1 MQGGSETAILLP
13 ILSLGIAMSLNVF
26 TYGSLMFPEVWGRV
40 VRGNYRSTAACL
52 DGHARFEIVGE
63 TYPGMV
69 DRPGNSVD
77 GVLYFDV
84 SPADIAALDAF
95 EGAEYRRDTVRVALP
110 SGEMVDA
117 GTYIYLLPQKLS
129 ESPWMPEAFQMARFI
144 GSYCREKLGE

>member
-1 MQGGSETAILLP
+1 
-13 ILSLGIAMSLNVF
+13 MSCHVF

-40 VRGNYRSTAACL
+40 VRGDYRSAPARL
-52 DGHARFEIVGE
+52 DGHARFEIAGE

-69 DRPGNSVD
+69 VRPGVGVD

-84 SPADIAALDAF
+84 SPADIGALDAF
-95 EGAEYRRDTVRVALP
+95 EGVEYRRDKVKVRLA
-110 SGEMVDA
+110 SGELLEA

-129 ESPWMPEAFQMARFI
+129 DSPWLPEAFQMERFI